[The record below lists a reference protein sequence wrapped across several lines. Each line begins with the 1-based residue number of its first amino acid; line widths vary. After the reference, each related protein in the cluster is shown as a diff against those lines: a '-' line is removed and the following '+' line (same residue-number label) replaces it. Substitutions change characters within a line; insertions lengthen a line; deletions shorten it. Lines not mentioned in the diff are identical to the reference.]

1 MHTAAARSCPHTLN
15 VRARVQV
22 TTRTRVLDY
31 FLAQKDIVKDDHM
44 LFRFESS
51 MAAGNIKKLME
62 QICWEIGFPDS

>member
-1 MHTAAARSCPHTLN
+1 M
-15 VRARVQV
+15 